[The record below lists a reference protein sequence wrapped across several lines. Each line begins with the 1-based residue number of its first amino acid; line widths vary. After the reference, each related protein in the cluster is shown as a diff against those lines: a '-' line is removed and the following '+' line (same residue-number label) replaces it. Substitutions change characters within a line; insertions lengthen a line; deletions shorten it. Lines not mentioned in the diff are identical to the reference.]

1 MTQKCAQVGP
11 RGGRCRRNA
20 QVVNDWPLDFCQPH
34 NQMVQDGH
42 WVTCSRCEVTV
53 IADTEKSPNEDYLAH
68 QD

>member
-34 NQMVQDGH
+34 NQMVRDGIKLH
-42 WVTCSRCEVTV
+42 CSRCDDSTA
-53 IADTEKSPNEDYLAH
+53 ADLPYHPLKTP
-68 QD
+68 